1 MNFRQLVIKNVFRN
15 KRTYAAYFLSSAF
28 SVSVFFVYS
37 LFIFHPDVKS
47 GVNGGIAIQGMKA
60 AEYIIYVFS
69 FFFVLYSVSA
79 FLKSRKKEFGIFIM
93 TGMSRRQL
101 NTMVFLENML
111 IGIASL
117 IAGILVGIVFGKL
130 FLMMGA
136 NILEIDYLSFQL
148 PARSLT
154 LTIGS
159 FMILFFII
167 SLFTSLFVR
176 TNKLIDLFQGSQ
188 KPKKEPK
195 SSILLSLLAAVLLGG
210 GYYLAATSTVL
221 TIGFRF
227 FPVIIMVIIGTYFLY
242 TQLSIFLL
250 KIVKKNKSF
259 YWNKTNVVVISD
271 LVYRM
276 KDNARMFFLV
286 TVVSTTSFCAVGT
299 LVSFTVTGDEYHLNY
314 PYAVSYYSGEQNQ
327 EKAKHL
333 NMIEQDLEQ
342 QGLAYKKNEIVLKK
356 AGIHMKNGNKNGQTV
371 TVLSEKNFNKL
382 ARPLHVKPI
391 QVSNRDAYFVQSSS
405 MMQGNDEKKGNIE
418 IEGQTST
425 LRSRGYVKKIVL
437 PAYQNDYLQLVVS
450 NDTYDKLASSAPL
463 RTYTGY
469 YVKDWKHTKGIGAAI
484 EKQLD
489 PMSKA
494 SFDYVS
500 LGDAYAQTMQLYK
513 MMLFVVLLVGCVFFI
528 AAGSFLYFRL
538 YTDLEYDKRQY
549 ATISRVGLTVK
560 ELNKIITTQLSLL
573 FFIPIIIAVIHSVF
587 AFMALQSFFSLSI
600 AGRTGIV
607 LGAFALFQII
617 YFLIIRSRYLF
628 HIKKGIFTA

>member
-195 SSILLSLLAAVLLGG
+195 SSILLSLLAAVLLSG

-250 KIVKKNKSF
+250 KIVKKNKVF
-259 YWNKTNVVVISD
+259 YWNKTNVIVISD

-286 TVVSTTSFCAVGT
+286 TVVSATSFCAVGT

-314 PYAVSYYSGEQNQ
+314 PYAVSYYSTAQNQ

-333 NMIEQDLEQ
+333 NIIEQDLEK

-356 AGIHMKNGNKNGQTV
+356 AVIHMKNGNKNGQTV

-391 QVSNRDAYFVQSSS
+391 QVSNRNAYFVQSSS
-405 MMQGNDEKKGNIE
+405 MMQGNDEKEGNIE

-494 SFDYVS
+494 SFNYVS

>member
-148 PARSLT
+148 PSRSLT

-195 SSILLSLLAAVLLGG
+195 SSILLSLLAAVLLSG
-210 GYYLAATSTVL
+210 GYYLSATSTVL

-250 KIVKKNKSF
+250 KIVKKNKVF
-259 YWNKTNVVVISD
+259 YWNKTNVIVISD

-286 TVVSTTSFCAVGT
+286 TVVSATSFCAVGT

-314 PYAVSYYSGEQNQ
+314 PYAVSYYSTAQNQ

-333 NMIEQDLEQ
+333 NIIEQDLEQ

-356 AGIHMKNGNKNGQTV
+356 AVIHMKNGNKNGQTV

>member
-28 SVSVFFVYS
+28 SVSVFFIYS

-93 TGMSRRQL
+93 NGMSKRQL

-117 IAGILVGIVFGKL
+117 IAGILSGIVFGKL

-250 KIVKKNKSF
+250 KMVKKNKTF
-259 YWNKTNVVVISD
+259 YWNKTNVIVISD

-286 TVVSTTSFCAVGT
+286 TVVSATSFCAVGT

-314 PYAVSYYSGEQNQ
+314 PYAVSYYSAEQNQ
-327 EKAKHL
+327 EKDKHL
-333 NMIEQDLEQ
+333 SIIEHDLDK

-356 AGIHMKNGNKNGQTV
+356 AVIHMKNGNKNGQTV
-371 TVLSEKNFNKL
+371 TVLSEQNFNQL
-382 ARPLHVKPI
+382 ARPLDVKPI
-391 QVSNRDAYFVQSSS
+391 HIKKHDAYFVQSSS
-405 MMQGNDEKKGNIE
+405 MMGGNDEKKGSIS
-418 IEGQTST
+418 IEGQTSK
-425 LRSRGYVKKIVL
+425 LDSRGYVKKIVL

-450 NDTYDKLASSAPL
+450 NETYDSLTSSAPL

-469 YVKDWKHTKGIGAAI
+469 YVKDWKDTKGIGAAI
-484 EKQLD
+484 KKQLE
-489 PMSKA
+489 PMSDA
-494 SFDYVS
+494 PFNYVS
-500 LGDAYAQTMQLYK
+500 SGDAYAQTMQLYK

-549 ATISRVGLTVK
+549 ATISRVGLTMK

-600 AGRTGIV
+600 ASRTGIV